1 MTAPSRPI
9 QRLLAPELSAAL
21 ADTPVVL
28 IHGARQSGKT
38 TLARMVGEPLGYAYV
53 SFDDDAVLQ
62 AASRDP
68 AGFVAELPPRVI
80 LDEVQRVPVLFTSL
94 KAEVDRR
101 RQPGR
106 FILTGSANVL
116 LVPALADSL
125 AGRMGILRLHPFAQ
139 CELTGLGRGFLN
151 DLFAGQFA
159 TRVTERLGEEL
170 ARRIVAG
177 GYPPALERQTAARRS
192 AWYRDYVNTQIQRD
206 VRDLSRIRSLEVLP
220 RLLAVAS
227 ANTARL
233 LNVSELAGPFSV
245 DRQTIHDHTVLL
257 EGVFLLQRLQP
268 WFTNRLSRVVKTPK
282 LHMGDTGVAC
292 ALLGVQAPDL
302 QQDRTLLGFLLET
315 FVLQELQR
323 QASGQE
329 EQHAFFHFRDRYDHE
344 VDIVIERGAS
354 AVAGVEV
361 KAAAT
366 VTDSDFRGLRRL
378 SEAAGE
384 RFAHGVVLY
393 DGTATVRFGEK
404 FHAVPIR
411 TLWETY

>member
-1 MTAPSRPI
+1 MTAPSSPI
-9 QRLLAPELSAAL
+9 GRLLEPRLSAAL

-28 IHGARQSGKT
+28 VHGARQSGKT
-38 TLARMVGEPLGYAYV
+38 TLARMVGEPLGYGYV
-53 SFDDDAVLQ
+53 SFDDDAILQ
-62 AASRDP
+62 AALRDP
-68 AGFVAELPPRVI
+68 VGFVAELPTRVI
-80 LDEVQRVPVLFTSL
+80 LDEVQRVPALFTSL
-94 KAEVDRR
+94 KAEVDRQR
-101 RQPGR
+101 LPGR

-116 LVPALADSL
+116 LVPSLADSL

-139 CELTGLGRGFLN
+139 CELTGQGEGFLN
-151 DLFAGQFA
+151 DLFAGRFA
-159 TRVTERLGEEL
+159 TRVVERLGEDL
-170 ARRIVAG
+170 AHRIVAG
-177 GYPPALERQTAARRS
+177 GYPPALDRQTSPRRT
-192 AWYRDYVNTQIQRD
+192 AWYRDYVDTQVQRD

-227 ANTARL
+227 AGTARL
-233 LNVSELAGPFSV
+233 LNVSELAAPFQV
-245 DRQTIHDHTVLL
+245 DRQTIHDHMVLL

-268 WFTNRLSRVVKTPK
+268 WFTNRLSRLVKTPK

-292 ALLGVQAPDL
+292 ALLGVQASDL
-302 QQDRTLLGFLLET
+302 QQDRSLLGFLLET

-344 VDIVIERGAS
+344 VDMVIERGAS

-366 VTDSDFRGLRRL
+366 VVDSDFRGLRRL
-378 SEAAGE
+378 SEAAGD
-384 RFAHGVVLY
+384 RFAHGIVLY
-393 DGTATVRFGEK
+393 DGAATVRFGEK
-404 FHAVPIR
+404 LHAVPIR

>member
-1 MTAPSRPI
+1 MTAPSSPI
-9 QRLLAPELSAAL
+9 QRLLAPRLSAAL

-38 TLARMVGEPLGYAYV
+38 TLARMVGEPLGYAYL

-68 AGFVAELPPRVI
+68 IGFVGELPPRVI
-80 LDEVQRVPVLFTSL
+80 LDEVQRVPALFTSL

-101 RQPGR
+101 RLPGR

-125 AGRMGILRLHPFAQ
+125 AGRMGMLRLHPFAQ
-139 CELTGLGRGFLN
+139 SELTGQGQGFLN
-151 DLFAGQFA
+151 DLFAGRFA
-159 TRVTERLGEEL
+159 TRVVERLGEEL
-170 ARRIVAG
+170 AQRIVAG
-177 GYPPALERQTAARRS
+177 GYPPALERRTAARRG
-192 AWYRDYVNTQIQRD
+192 AWYRDYVDTQIQRD
-206 VRDLSRIRSLEVLP
+206 VRDLSRIRSLEILP

-233 LNVSELAGPFSV
+233 LNVSELAGPFYV
-245 DRQTIHDHTVLL
+245 DRQTIHDHMVLL

-268 WFTNRLSRVVKTPK
+268 WFTNRLSRLVKTPK

-302 QQDRTLLGFLLET
+302 QQDRALLGFLLET

-323 QASGQE
+323 QASGQGE
-329 EQHAFFHFRDRYDHE
+329 HHAFFHFRDRYDHE

-378 SEAAGE
+378 SEAAGD
-384 RFAHGVVLY
+384 RFSHGIVLY
-393 DGTATVRFGEK
+393 DGTAIVRFGEK
-404 FHAVPIR
+404 LHAVPIR